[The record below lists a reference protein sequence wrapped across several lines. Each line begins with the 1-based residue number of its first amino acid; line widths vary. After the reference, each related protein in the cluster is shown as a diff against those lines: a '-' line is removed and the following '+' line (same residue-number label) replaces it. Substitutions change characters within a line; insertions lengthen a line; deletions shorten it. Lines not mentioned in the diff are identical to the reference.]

1 MRISDWSSDVCSS
14 DLREGG
20 PPGSSFSSPHRK
32 AGWAGGSHG
41 PATMPQEPMIEL
53 QQEQSRNSSGLME
66 LGLNRAKVL
75 TLPQLWQVTLTCC
88 QGVSFISPPF
98 CFADARPDAGAPFMQ
113 VAVEDP
119 APHERKNVV

>member
-66 LGLNRAKVL
+66 LGLNRAKVF
-75 TLPQLWQVTLTCC
+75 TLPQLWPVTLTCC
-88 QGVSFISPPF
+88 QDRKSVGSGKRGAVRV
-98 CFADARPDAGAPFMQ
+98 DQGGARHIKKKKKTQ
-113 VAVEDP
+113 
-119 APHERKNVV
+119 KQ

>member
-1 MRISDWSSDVCSS
+1 
-14 DLREGG
+14 
-20 PPGSSFSSPHRK
+20 
-32 AGWAGGSHG
+32 
-41 PATMPQEPMIEL
+41 MPQEPMIEL

-98 CFADARPDAGAPFMQ
+98 CFADARPDAGEPSMQ
-113 VAVEDP
+113 VDEEHP
-119 APHERKNVV
+119 APQPPARWRPAVRACRGARACLRSSADHCTASSSEERRVGKECV

>member
-1 MRISDWSSDVCSS
+1 
-14 DLREGG
+14 
-20 PPGSSFSSPHRK
+20 
-32 AGWAGGSHG
+32 
-41 PATMPQEPMIEL
+41 MPQEPMIEL

-98 CFADARPDAGAPFMQ
+98 CFADARPDAGEPSMQ
-113 VAVEDP
+113 VDEEHP
-119 APHERKNVV
+119 APQPPRSEEHTSELQSPIHISYAVFC